1 MILDQL
7 IMALVPLLAAG
18 LAIQQ
23 LLELLDPILSRIIG
37 ERDKRLFLGVISLT
51 AGLVFAFGSGLRVLE
66 VFLSQEQIITAGDGM
81 DIVDAFITALII
93 SAGTE
98 GSNSIL
104 KFLGYSK
111 ESKKGDAA
119 ALNAWVSRDPDAI
132 VAMSRMDRK
141 KVKRY

>member
-1 MILDQL
+1 MIMDQI
-7 IMALVPLLAAG
+7 IMAIVPLLAAG
-18 LAIQQ
+18 LALQQ
-23 LLELLDPILSRIIG
+23 LLELLDPILSKIIG
-37 ERDKRLFLGVISLT
+37 ERDKRLFTSLISLM
-51 AGLVFAFGSGLRVLE
+51 AGLVFAFGSGIRVLG
-66 VFLSQEQIITAGDGM
+66 VFLSQEQIMAAGDGL
-81 DIVDAFITALII
+81 DLVDAFITALII

-119 ALNAWVSRDPDAI
+119 ALNAWVSRDPDAV

-141 KVKRY
+141 KIKRY